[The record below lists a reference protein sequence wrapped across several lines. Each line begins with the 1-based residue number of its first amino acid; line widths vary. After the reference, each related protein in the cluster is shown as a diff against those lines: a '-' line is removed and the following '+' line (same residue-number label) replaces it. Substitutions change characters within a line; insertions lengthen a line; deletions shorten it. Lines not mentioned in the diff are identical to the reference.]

1 MRKNMTH
8 YIIADNQELTRAGL
22 KAIILSK
29 FSDDISIADDKTEL
43 ILQLKEHPESIIF
56 LDYTLFDFNDASNL
70 MIAADRFSQSQWILI
85 SDDLTPDFIGQIYYG
100 SHNVSILFKDA
111 PVSDVTNALSSAQE
125 GNRFISQR
133 AVELLLN
140 QRQKD
145 EVETNLTQTEVEI
158 LKAIAQG
165 KTTKEIA
172 YERFSSIHT
181 VNTHRK
187 NIFRKI
193 GVNSAHEAIKYA
205 FRSGLVDTSEFYI

>member
-1 MRKNMTH
+1 MTH

-22 KAIILSK
+22 KAIIQAK
-29 FSDDISIADDKTEL
+29 FPGEISIADDKTEL

-70 MIAADRFSQSQWILI
+70 MIAADRFAKSEWILI
-85 SDDLTPDFIGQIYYG
+85 SDDLTSDFIGQIYYG
-100 SHNVSILFKDA
+100 SRNISILFKDT
-111 PVSDVTNALSSAQE
+111 PVSDITNALHSAQE
-125 GNRFISQR
+125 GNRYISQR

-140 QRQKD
+140 QRQKED
-145 EVETNLTQTEVEI
+145 VETNLTQTEVEI

-172 YERFSSIHT
+172 NERFSSIHT
-181 VNTHRK
+181 INTHRK

-193 GVNSAHEAIKYA
+193 GFNSAHEAIKYA

>member
-1 MRKNMTH
+1 MTH
-8 YIIADNQELTRAGL
+8 YIIADNQELTREGL
-22 KAIILSK
+22 KAVIKSK
-29 FSDDISIADDKTEL
+29 TPGNISIADDKTEL
-43 ILQLKEHPESIIF
+43 IIQLKEYPNSIII
-56 LDYTLFDFNDASNL
+56 LDYTLYDFADANSL
-70 MIAADRFSQSQWILI
+70 LIAADRFSKSQWILI
-85 SDDLTPDFIGQIYYG
+85 SEDLTTDFIAQTYY
-100 SHNVSILFKDA
+100 SSRNISILFKDS
-111 PVSDVTNALSSAQE
+111 PINDLVNAIRSALD
-125 GNRFISQR
+125 GNRYISQR
-133 AVELLLN
+133 ATEILLS

-145 EVETNLTQTEVEI
+145 EVETNLTQTEIEI

-172 YERFSSIHT
+172 NERFSSIHT

>member
-1 MRKNMTH
+1 MAY
-8 YIIADNQELTRAGL
+8 YIIADHQELTREGL
-22 KAIILSK
+22 KSIIK
-29 FSDDISIADDKTEL
+29 QKAAGPIAVADDKTEL
-43 ILQLKEHPESIIF
+43 LLKLKEHPDSIIL
-56 LDYTLFDFNDASNL
+56 LDYTLFDFSDADNL
-70 MIAADRFSQSQWILI
+70 LIAADRFSASQWILI
-85 SDDLTPDFIGQIYYG
+85 SEDLTTDFIAQVYYS

-111 PVSDVTNALSSAQE
+111 PINDITAAIRSAQD

-133 AVELLLN
+133 AAEILLT
-140 QRQKD
+140 QRQKKED
-145 EVETNLTQTEVEI
+145 GECHLTQTEREI

-172 YERFSSIHT
+172 NERFSSIHT
-181 VNTHRK
+181 INTHRK

>member
-1 MRKNMTH
+1 MTH

-22 KAIILSK
+22 KAIIKSK
-29 FSDDISIADDKTEL
+29 APGDISIADDKTEL
-43 ILQLKEHPESIIF
+43 IIQLKEYPESIIL
-56 LDYTLFDFNDASNL
+56 LDYTLYDFADANSL
-70 MIAADRFSQSQWILI
+70 LIVADRFSKSQWILI
-85 SDDLTPDFIGQIYYG
+85 SDDLTTDFIAQAYY
-100 SHNVSILFKDA
+100 SSRNISILFKDS
-111 PVSDVTNALSSAQE
+111 PVNDLVNAIRSAQA
-125 GNRFISQR
+125 GNRYISQR
-133 AVELLLN
+133 ATEILLS

-145 EVETNLTQTEVEI
+145 EVETNLTQTEIEI

-172 YERFSSIHT
+172 NERFSSVHT
-181 VNTHRK
+181 INTHRK

>member
-1 MRKNMTH
+1 MTH
-8 YIIADNQELTRAGL
+8 YIIADHQELTRAGL
-22 KAIILSK
+22 KAIIRAK
-29 FSDDISIADDKTEL
+29 FPGEISIADDKTEL

-70 MIAADRFSQSQWILI
+70 MIAADRFAKSEWILI
-85 SDDLTPDFIGQIYYG
+85 SDDLTSDFIGQIYYG
-100 SHNVSILFKDA
+100 SRNISILFKDT
-111 PVSDVTNALSSAQE
+111 PVSDITNALHSAQE
-125 GNRFISQR
+125 GNRYISQR

-140 QRQKD
+140 QRQKED
-145 EVETNLTQTEVEI
+145 VETNLTQTEVEI

-172 YERFSSIHT
+172 NERFSSIHT
-181 VNTHRK
+181 INTHRK

>member
-1 MRKNMTH
+1 MKH
-8 YIIADNQELTRAGL
+8 YIIADNQELTRAGI
-22 KAIILSK
+22 KAIIKSK
-29 FSDDISIADDKTEL
+29 APGELSIADDKTEL
-43 ILQLKEHPESIIF
+43 FIQLKENPDSIII
-56 LDYTLFDFNDASNL
+56 LDYTLFDFTDANSL
-70 MIAADRFSQSQWILI
+70 LIAADRFSSSQWILI
-85 SDDLTPDFIGQIYYG
+85 SDDLTTEFIAQTYY
-100 SHNVSILFKDA
+100 SSRNISILFKDS
-111 PVSDVTNALSSAQE
+111 PVNDILNAIRSALD
-125 GNRFISQR
+125 GNRYISQR
-133 AVELLLN
+133 ATEILLS

-172 YERFSSIHT
+172 NERFSSIHT
-181 VNTHRK
+181 INTHRK

>member
-1 MRKNMTH
+1 MTH

-22 KAIILSK
+22 KAVIKSK
-29 FSDDISIADDKTEL
+29 ASGDISIADDKTEL
-43 ILQLKEHPESIIF
+43 IIQLKEHPDSIII
-56 LDYTLFDFNDASNL
+56 LDYTLYDFADANSL
-70 MIAADRFSQSQWILI
+70 LIAADRFSKSQWILI
-85 SDDLTPDFIGQIYYG
+85 SDDLTTDFIAQTYY
-100 SHNVSILFKDA
+100 SSRNISILFKDS
-111 PVSDVTNALSSAQE
+111 PINDIVNAIRAAHD
-125 GNRFISQR
+125 GNRYISQR
-133 AVELLLN
+133 ATEILLS
-140 QRQKD
+140 QRQK
-145 EVETNLTQTEVEI
+145 EEMETNLTQTEIEI

-172 YERFSSIHT
+172 NERFSSIHT

>member
-1 MRKNMTH
+1 MTH

-22 KAIILSK
+22 KAIIKSK
-29 FSDDISIADDKTEL
+29 APGDISVADDKTEL
-43 ILQLKEHPESIIF
+43 IIQLKEYPESIIL
-56 LDYTLFDFNDASNL
+56 LDYTLYDFADANSL
-70 MIAADRFSQSQWILI
+70 LIVADRFSKSQWILV
-85 SDDLTPDFIGQIYYG
+85 SDDLTTDFIAQAYY
-100 SHNVSILFKDA
+100 SSRNISILFKDS
-111 PVSDVTNALSSAQE
+111 PVNDLVSAIRSAQA
-125 GNRFISQR
+125 GNRYISQR
-133 AVELLLN
+133 ATEILLS

-145 EVETNLTQTEVEI
+145 EVETNLTQTEIEI

-172 YERFSSIHT
+172 NERFSSVHT
-181 VNTHRK
+181 INTHRK

>member
-1 MRKNMTH
+1 MTH

-22 KAIILSK
+22 KAIIRAK
-29 FSDDISIADDKTEL
+29 FPGEISIADDKTEL

-70 MIAADRFSQSQWILI
+70 MIAADRFSQSEWILI
-85 SDDLTPDFIGQIYYG
+85 SDDLTTDFIGQIYYG
-100 SHNVSILFKDA
+100 SRNISILFKDT
-111 PVSDVTNALSSAQE
+111 PLSDIVNALHSAQE
-125 GNRFISQR
+125 GNRYISQR
-133 AVELLLN
+133 AVELLLS
-140 QRQKD
+140 QRQKE

-172 YERFSSIHT
+172 NERFSSIHT
-181 VNTHRK
+181 INTHRK

>member
-1 MRKNMTH
+1 MIH

-22 KAIILSK
+22 KSIIKSK
-29 FSDDISIADDKTEL
+29 QPGEISTADDKTEL
-43 ILQLKEHPESIIF
+43 IIQLKEHPESIIF
-56 LDYTLFDFNDASNL
+56 LDYTLFDFNDANSL
-70 MIAADRFSQSQWILI
+70 LIAADRFAKSQWILI
-85 SDDLTPDFIGQIYYG
+85 SEDLTTDFIAQIYY
-100 SHNVSILFKDA
+100 SSRNISILFKDA
-111 PVSDVTNALSSAQE
+111 PLSDITNALRSASDGE
-125 GNRFISQR
+125 RFISQR
-133 AVELLLN
+133 AAEILLT

-172 YERFSSIHT
+172 NERFSSIHT
-181 VNTHRK
+181 INTHRK

>member
-1 MRKNMTH
+1 MTH

-22 KAIILSK
+22 KAIIRAK
-29 FSDDISIADDKTEL
+29 FPGEISIADDKTEL

-70 MIAADRFSQSQWILI
+70 MIAADRFAKSEWILI
-85 SDDLTPDFIGQIYYG
+85 SDDLTSDFIGQIYYG
-100 SHNVSILFKDA
+100 SRNISILFKDT
-111 PVSDVTNALSSAQE
+111 PVSDITNALHSAQE
-125 GNRFISQR
+125 GNRYISQR

-140 QRQKD
+140 QRQKED
-145 EVETNLTQTEVEI
+145 VETNLTQTEVEI

-172 YERFSSIHT
+172 NERFSSIHT
-181 VNTHRK
+181 INTHRK

>member
-1 MRKNMTH
+1 MTH

-22 KAIILSK
+22 KAIIKSK
-29 FSDDISIADDKTEL
+29 APGDISIADDKTEL
-43 ILQLKEHPESIIF
+43 IIQLKEYPESIIL
-56 LDYTLFDFNDASNL
+56 LDYTLYDFADANSL
-70 MIAADRFSQSQWILI
+70 LIVADRFSKSQWILV
-85 SDDLTPDFIGQIYYG
+85 SDDLTTDFIAQAYY
-100 SHNVSILFKDA
+100 SSRNISILFKDS
-111 PVSDVTNALSSAQE
+111 PVNDLVNAIRSAQA
-125 GNRFISQR
+125 GNRYISQR
-133 AVELLLN
+133 ATEILLS

-145 EVETNLTQTEVEI
+145 EVETNLTQTEIEI

-172 YERFSSIHT
+172 NERFSSVHT
-181 VNTHRK
+181 INTHRK

>member
-1 MRKNMTH
+1 MTH
-8 YIIADNQELTRAGL
+8 YIIADNQELTREGL
-22 KAIILSK
+22 KAVIKSK
-29 FSDDISIADDKTEL
+29 APGDISIADDKTEL
-43 ILQLKEHPESIIF
+43 IIQLKEYPESIII
-56 LDYTLFDFNDASNL
+56 LDYTLYDFADANGL
-70 MIAADRFSQSQWILI
+70 LIAADRFSKSQWILI
-85 SDDLTPDFIGQIYYG
+85 SDDLTTEFIAQTYY
-100 SHNVSILFKDA
+100 SSRNISILFKDS
-111 PVSDVTNALSSAQE
+111 PVNDIINAIRSALD
-125 GNRFISQR
+125 GNRYISQR
-133 AVELLLN
+133 ATEILLS

-172 YERFSSIHT
+172 NERFSSIHT
-181 VNTHRK
+181 INTHRK

>member
-1 MRKNMTH
+1 MTH

-22 KAIILSK
+22 KAIIRAK
-29 FSDDISIADDKTEL
+29 FPGEISIADDKTEL

-70 MIAADRFSQSQWILI
+70 MIAADRFSQSEWILI
-85 SDDLTPDFIGQIYYG
+85 SDDLTTDFIGQIYYG
-100 SHNVSILFKDA
+100 SRNISILFKDT
-111 PVSDVTNALSSAQE
+111 PLSDIVNALHAAQE
-125 GNRFISQR
+125 GNRYISQR
-133 AVELLLN
+133 AVELLLS

-172 YERFSSIHT
+172 NERFSSIHT
-181 VNTHRK
+181 INTHRK

>member
-1 MRKNMTH
+1 MAH

-22 KAIILSK
+22 KAIIRAK
-29 FSDDISIADDKTEL
+29 FSSDISIADDKTEL
-43 ILQLKEHPESIIF
+43 ILQLKEHPESIIL

-70 MIAADRFSQSQWILI
+70 MIAADRFTKSQWILI
-85 SDDLTPDFIGQIYYG
+85 SEDLTTDFIGQVYYG
-100 SHNVSILFKDA
+100 SRNISILFKDTT
-111 PVSDVTNALSSAQE
+111 VSDITNALHSAQE
-125 GNRFISQR
+125 GNRYISQK
-133 AVELLLN
+133 AAELLLT
-140 QRQKD
+140 QKQKD
-145 EVETNLTQTEVEI
+145 DVETNLTQTEVEI

-172 YERFSSIHT
+172 NERFSSVHT
-181 VNTHRK
+181 INTHRK

>member
-1 MRKNMTH
+1 MIH

-22 KAIILSK
+22 KSIIK
-29 FSDDISIADDKTEL
+29 AKAPGETSIADDKTEL
-43 ILQLKEHPESIIF
+43 IIQLKEHPESIIL
-56 LDYTLFDFNDASNL
+56 LDYTLYDFADANSL
-70 MIAADRFSQSQWILI
+70 LITADRFSKSQWILI
-85 SDDLTPDFIGQIYYG
+85 SDDLTTDFIAQTYY
-100 SHNVSILFKDA
+100 SSRNISILFKDS
-111 PVSDVTNALSSAQE
+111 PVNDIVNAIRSAQD
-125 GNRFISQR
+125 GNRYISQR
-133 AVELLLN
+133 ATEILLS

-145 EVETNLTQTEVEI
+145 EIETNLTQTEIEI

-172 YERFSSIHT
+172 NERFSSVHT
-181 VNTHRK
+181 INTHRK

>member
-1 MRKNMTH
+1 MIH

-22 KAIILSK
+22 KSIIKSK
-29 FSDDISIADDKTEL
+29 QPGEISIADDKTEL
-43 ILQLKEHPESIIF
+43 IIHLKEHPESIIL
-56 LDYTLFDFNDASNL
+56 LDYTLFDFNDASSL
-70 MIAADRFSQSQWILI
+70 LIAADRFAKSQWILI
-85 SDDLTPDFIGQIYYG
+85 SDDLTTDFIAQVYY
-100 SHNVSILFKDA
+100 SSRNISILFKDA
-111 PVSDVTNALSSAQE
+111 PLSDITNALHSANE
-125 GNRFISQR
+125 GERFISQR
-133 AVELLLN
+133 AAEILLT

-172 YERFSSIHT
+172 NERFSSIHT
-181 VNTHRK
+181 INTHRK